1 MDMGWAQRRWVQ
13 VEHANTIRQ
22 EERAEAGRR
31 REEDRAG
38 SREASSSRRRREGV
52 AGGGRKYINHIEVSA
67 SLDRGDD
74 PHRGELPP
82 FLTP

>member
-1 MDMGWAQRRWVQ
+1 M
-13 VEHANTIRQ
+13 EHANTIRQ

-38 SREASSSRRRREGV
+38 RSREASSSRRRREGV